1 MHEAGR
7 QGEEEEKQERLS
19 NVPKRGAGGK
29 AEERRPGVGQRPLG
43 QGFAYGGGEGGRSV
57 NNHTP
62 TTVPLGPM
70 QKPGNTRMTRHSPS
84 SSVREGKTSPEKPST
99 LVFKVVKDSASWFR
113 DRGNEKVL
121 PVEAKA

>member
-1 MHEAGR
+1 MHEARR

-43 QGFAYGGGEGGRSV
+43 QGFAYGGGGGGGEHSV

-62 TTVPLGPM
+62 TTMPLGPM
-70 QKPGNTRMTRHSPS
+70 RKPGNTRITRHSPS
-84 SSVREGKTSPEKPST
+84 SSVRERKTSQEKPST
-99 LVFKVVKDSASWFR
+99 LVFKVMKDSASWFR
-113 DRGNEKVL
+113 EEGK
-121 PVEAKA
+121 